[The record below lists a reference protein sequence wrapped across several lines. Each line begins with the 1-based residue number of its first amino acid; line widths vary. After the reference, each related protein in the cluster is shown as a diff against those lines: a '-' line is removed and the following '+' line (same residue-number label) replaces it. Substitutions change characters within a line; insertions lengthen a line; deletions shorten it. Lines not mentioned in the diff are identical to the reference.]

1 MTDKTELPVD
11 VASATQSKKIDESLE
26 FDLKDKQSLKTSDDT
41 ESLLIALNC
50 NGSAA
55 SKRSIAIKCNEPA
68 TPERDPLS
76 DPRSNGTVPT
86 LPLSVSTR
94 SLINHSIAP
103 ATKRAYASDL
113 AHFEANGGIIP
124 STPEQI
130 ADYLADMSDLFTV
143 ATIERRVAALSKTHQ
158 AKGFA
163 DPTKAEVVRSVMR
176 GIRRKLG
183 TAQRQAKPLLRD
195 DLFVLL
201 DPLKDRPKDI
211 RDRAILLIGFSAGMR
226 RSEIVAL
233 NAEDIETVDK
243 GLLITIR
250 RSKTDQEGQGRT
262 VAIPFGR
269 TRYCPVTA
277 LKDWLTFAW
286 ITQGPIFTAI
296 NKHGQISNHRISGE
310 AVSQM
315 LKVRLRDAGYDPTPF
330 SGHSLRAG
338 FATSAAEAGASNLKI
353 RQVTG
358 HKSDT
363 TLNRYIRSTDLFTDA
378 AAGRLL

>member
-1 MTDKTELPVD
+1 ME
-11 VASATQSKKIDESLE
+11 
-26 FDLKDKQSLKTSDDT
+26 
-41 ESLLIALNC
+41 
-50 NGSAA
+50 
-55 SKRSIAIKCNEPA
+55 
-68 TPERDPLS
+68 
-76 DPRSNGTVPT
+76 
-86 LPLSVSTR
+86 
-94 SLINHSIAP
+94 
-103 ATKRAYASDL
+103 
-113 AHFEANGGIIP
+113 
-124 STPEQI
+124 
-130 ADYLADMSDLFTV
+130 
-143 ATIERRVAALSKTHQ
+143 
-158 AKGFA
+158 
-163 DPTKAEVVRSVMR
+163 
-176 GIRRKLG
+176 
-183 TAQRQAKPLLRD
+183 KPLLRD

-233 NAEDIETVDK
+233 NAEDIEAVDK

-269 TRYCPVTA
+269 TRHCPVTA
-277 LKDWLTFAW
+277 LKDWLTFAG
-286 ITQGPIFTAI
+286 ISQGPIFTAI
-296 NKHGQISNHRISGE
+296 NKHGQISNLRISGE
-310 AVSQM
+310 AVRQM

-338 FATSAAEAGASNLKI
+338 FATSARASNLKI